1 MYRILWTLRAL
12 FYSIFFNKIGFPTYI
27 GKPIFLYGVSKISLG
42 RKVRIFPM
50 SRMEVHGKNS
60 KIIIEDDVAIGQNFH
75 IISGGV
81 LVIETGTIIA
91 PNVFI
96 NNLDNDYLEIGVSY
110 LKQKEIVKETRI
122 GKNCFIGIGS
132 SIHAG
137 TVLGEQC
144 IVGSN
149 AVVKGVFKDFS
160 VIVGNPCKV
169 IKRYDRDEKKWK
181 LTDSKGNFIK
191 C

>member
-1 MYRILWTLRAL
+1 MYRILWTIRAL
-12 FYSIFFNKIGFPTYI
+12 LYSLVFKKIGFPSYI
-27 GKPIFLYGVSKISLG
+27 GKPVFLYGVNKISLG
-42 RKVRIFPM
+42 KKVRIFPM
-50 SRMEVHGKNS
+50 SRMEVHGRNS
-60 KIIIEDDVAIGQNFH
+60 KIIIEDNVAIGQNFH
-75 IISGGV
+75 IISGGI
-81 LVIETGTIIA
+81 LAIETGTIIA
-91 PNVFI
+91 PNVFV
-96 NNLDNDYLEIGVSY
+96 NNLDNDYSEIGVSY

-132 SIHAG
+132 TIHAG

-144 IVGSN
+144 LVGSN
-149 AVVKGVFKDFS
+149 SVVKGVFKDYS

-169 IKRYDRDEKKWK
+169 IKRYDIDDKKWK

>member
-1 MYRILWTLRAL
+1 MYRIFWTIRAL
-12 FYSIFFNKIGFPTYI
+12 LYSLVFKKIGFPSYI
-27 GKPIFLYGVSKISLG
+27 GKPVFLYGVNKISLG
-42 RKVRIFPM
+42 KKVRIFPM
-50 SRMEVHGKNS
+50 SRMEVHGRNS
-60 KIIIEDDVAIGQNFH
+60 KIIIEDNVAIGQNFH
-75 IISGGV
+75 IISGGI

-91 PNVFI
+91 PNVFV
-96 NNLDNDYLEIGVSY
+96 NNLDNDYSEIGVSY

-132 SIHAG
+132 TIHAG

-144 IVGSN
+144 LVGSN
-149 AVVKGVFKDFS
+149 SVVKGVFKDYS

-169 IKRYDRDEKKWK
+169 IKRYDIDDKKWK
-181 LTDSKGNFIK
+181 MTDSNGNFIK